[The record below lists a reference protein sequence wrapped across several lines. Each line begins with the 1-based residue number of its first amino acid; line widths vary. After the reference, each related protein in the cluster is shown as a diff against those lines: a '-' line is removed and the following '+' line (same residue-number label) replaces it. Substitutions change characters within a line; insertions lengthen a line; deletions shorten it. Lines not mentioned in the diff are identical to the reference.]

1 LAPLGG
7 CNMRPVHPPDPNTK
21 RPKLIAPSGACDTH
35 LHVYGPLDRYPL
47 VAERNYDPDPHSTL
61 DDYLK
66 VHRTLGLERAVIVTG
81 SANGTNN
88 RVTMDALARM
98 GGKFKGLA
106 LLDPSITDAE
116 LLRMS
121 NGGITGFRVK
131 VNGKGGLSFEDAKKM
146 SARVAG
152 FGWHVEFLAQ
162 SMEEILH
169 AVSFLSSLKL
179 PYVFDHVA
187 HAEPGQNRNDR
198 EFRELLSILENEEH
212 AWINLYSFYQLS
224 KSGPPEY
231 SDMVD
236 VVRAVIQARPDCVI
250 WGSNWP
256 HAGISVPM
264 PNDGDLLDF
273 LLAAAPDRQIRDAI
287 FADNPA
293 KLYGWPNPRRAPAI

>member
-1 LAPLGG
+1 
-7 CNMRPVHPPDPNTK
+7 MRTVHPHDPNTK
-21 RPKLIAPSGACDTH
+21 RPKLIAPPGACDTH
-35 LHVYGPLDRYPL
+35 LHVYGPFERYPL
-47 VAERNYDPDPHSTL
+47 VTERNYDPDPHSTL

-66 VHRTLGLERAVIVTG
+66 VHRTLGLERAIIVTG

-88 RVTMDALARM
+88 QVTLDALARM
-98 GGKFKGLA
+98 GGKFKGLV
-106 LLDPSITDAE
+106 LLDPAISDSE
-116 LLRMS
+116 LLRMR

-131 VNGKGGLSFEDAKKM
+131 ANGKGGLSFEDAKKM
-146 SARVAG
+146 SARIAG

-162 SMEEILH
+162 SMEEILR
-169 AVSFLSSLKL
+169 ALPFLRSLPM

-187 HAEPGQNRNDR
+187 HAEPGQNQDDR
-198 EFRELLSILENEEH
+198 EFRELLSILKGEEH

-231 SDMVD
+231 PDMVD
-236 VVRAVIQARPDCVI
+236 VVRAVIEARPDHVI

-273 LLAAAPDRQIRDAI
+273 LLAAAPDEQVRDSILAE
-287 FADNPA
+287 NPA
-293 KLYGWPNPRRAPAI
+293 TLYGWPSPRRAPAI

>member
-1 LAPLGG
+1 
-7 CNMRPVHPPDPNTK
+7 MRPVHPPDPNTK
-21 RPKLIAPSGACDTH
+21 RPKLIAPPGACDTH
-35 LHVYGPLDRYPL
+35 LHVYGPLERYPL
-47 VAERNYDPDPHSTL
+47 VAARNYNPDPHSTL

-81 SANGTNN
+81 SANGTDN
-88 RVTMDALARM
+88 RVTMDTLARM
-98 GGKFKGLA
+98 GGNFKGLA
-106 LLDPSITDAE
+106 LLDPAISDTE
-116 LLRMS
+116 LLRLK

-131 VNGKGGLSFEDAKKM
+131 ANGKGGLSFDDAKKM

-152 FGWHVEFLAQ
+152 FDWHVEFLAQ
-162 SMEEILH
+162 SMEDILH
-169 AVSFLSSLKL
+169 AVPFLSSLKL

-187 HAEPGQNRNDR
+187 HAEPGQNQDDR
-198 EFRELLSILENEEH
+198 EFRELLSILKSEEH

-231 SDMVD
+231 ADMAD
-236 VVRAVIQARPDCVI
+236 VVYAVIEARPSQVI

-273 LLAAAPDRQIRDAI
+273 LLAAAPDGQVRDSI
-287 FADNPA
+287 LADNPA